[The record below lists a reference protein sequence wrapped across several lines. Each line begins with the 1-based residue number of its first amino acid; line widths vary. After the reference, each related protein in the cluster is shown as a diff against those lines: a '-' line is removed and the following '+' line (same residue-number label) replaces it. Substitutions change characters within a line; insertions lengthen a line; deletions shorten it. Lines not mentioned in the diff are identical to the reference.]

1 MTIDNVSADVRI
13 VTYSSVN
20 ALELP
25 SFDDVVV
32 EERYDGMWQR
42 YWGANSISN
51 DYAYS
56 EAKRIAR
63 ALAERRLSSNFKG

>member
-1 MTIDNVSADVRI
+1 MNIDPVSADVRI
-13 VTYSSVN
+13 VTYFGIG

-32 EERYDGMWQR
+32 EERVGGQWDR

-51 DYAYS
+51 DFAYT
-56 EAKRIAR
+56 EAKQIAR